1 MADSRSPTDISCGW
15 RIGSNCICY
24 FDWRIWCNKLSYSQK
39 QRNSASHNL
48 ASTLTTRRRTAHSG
62 IRALRHYC
70 CHQHDCN
77 IFDRHVATRQKGKVM
92 LALTDITLNYEGR
105 TILDNASL
113 SVARGEIVSLVGP
126 SGSGKTT
133 LLRVIAGL
141 EQPSQGTVVI
151 DNKLMTGI
159 PTHKRD
165 VGLVFQDNQLFPH
178 LCVFDNIAY
187 SLRVKRVSK
196 ALQIEKVNEMLSLI
210 GMEDLARRDVG
221 QLSGGEAKRIA
232 VARALVADPFIL
244 LLDEP
249 LTGLDAELRDRLLED
264 MGALLRARR
273 TTVVHVTHDHNEAT
287 RLSDRVVDVRTL
299 GQSGVQLQ

>member
-1 MADSRSPTDISCGW
+1 
-15 RIGSNCICY
+15 
-24 FDWRIWCNKLSYSQK
+24 
-39 QRNSASHNL
+39 
-48 ASTLTTRRRTAHSG
+48 
-62 IRALRHYC
+62 
-70 CHQHDCN
+70 
-77 IFDRHVATRQKGKVM
+77 M
-92 LALTDITLNYEGR
+92 LVLTDITLNYEGR
-105 TILDNASL
+105 TILNNASL

-141 EQPSQGTVVI
+141 EQPSQGNVVI
-151 DNKLMTGI
+151 DGKLMTGV

-187 SLRVKRVSK
+187 SLQIKRVSK
-196 ALQIEKVNEMLSLI
+196 ALQIEKVDEMLSLI

-264 MGALLRARR
+264 MGAILRTRG
-273 TTVVHVTHDHNEAT
+273 TTVVHVTHDHNEAA

-299 GQSGVQLQ
+299 GKSGVQLQ

>member
-1 MADSRSPTDISCGW
+1 
-15 RIGSNCICY
+15 
-24 FDWRIWCNKLSYSQK
+24 
-39 QRNSASHNL
+39 
-48 ASTLTTRRRTAHSG
+48 
-62 IRALRHYC
+62 
-70 CHQHDCN
+70 
-77 IFDRHVATRQKGKVM
+77 M
-92 LALTDITLNYEGR
+92 LVLTDITLNYEGR
-105 TILDNASL
+105 TILNNASL

-141 EQPSQGTVVI
+141 EQPSQGNVVI
-151 DNKLMTGI
+151 DGKPMTGV

-187 SLRVKRVSK
+187 SLRIKRVSQ

-264 MGALLRARR
+264 MGALLRTRG
-273 TTVVHVTHDHNEAT
+273 TTVVHVTHDHNEAA

-299 GQSGVQLQ
+299 GKSGVQLQ

>member
-1 MADSRSPTDISCGW
+1 
-15 RIGSNCICY
+15 
-24 FDWRIWCNKLSYSQK
+24 
-39 QRNSASHNL
+39 
-48 ASTLTTRRRTAHSG
+48 
-62 IRALRHYC
+62 
-70 CHQHDCN
+70 
-77 IFDRHVATRQKGKVM
+77 M
-92 LALTDITLNYEGR
+92 LALTDITINYEGR
-105 TILDNASL
+105 TILDSACL

-141 EQPSQGTVVI
+141 EHPSQGTVVI
-151 DNKLMTGI
+151 DNKLMTGV

-178 LCVFDNIAY
+178 LSVFDNIAY
-187 SLRVKRVSK
+187 SLRIKRVSK

-210 GMEDLARRDVG
+210 GMEDLAHRDVG

-232 VARALVADPFIL
+232 VARALAADPFIL

-249 LTGLDAELRDRLLED
+249 LTGLDTELHDRLLDD
-264 MGALLRARR
+264 MGALLRARQ
-273 TTVVHVTHDHNEAT
+273 TTVVHVTHDHNEAA

-299 GQSGVQLQ
+299 GQSRSQLQ

>member
-1 MADSRSPTDISCGW
+1 
-15 RIGSNCICY
+15 
-24 FDWRIWCNKLSYSQK
+24 
-39 QRNSASHNL
+39 
-48 ASTLTTRRRTAHSG
+48 
-62 IRALRHYC
+62 
-70 CHQHDCN
+70 
-77 IFDRHVATRQKGKVM
+77 M
-92 LALTDITLNYEGR
+92 LALTDITINYEGR
-105 TILDNASL
+105 TILDNACL

-141 EQPSQGTVVI
+141 EQPIQGTVVI

-178 LCVFDNIAY
+178 LSVFDNIAY
-187 SLRVKRVSK
+187 SLRIKRVSK

-210 GMEDLARRDVG
+210 GMEDLAHRDVG

-249 LTGLDAELRDRLLED
+249 LTGLDTELHDRLLDD
-264 MGALLRARR
+264 MGALLRARQ
-273 TTVVHVTHDHNEAT
+273 TTVVHVTHDHNEAA

-299 GQSGVQLQ
+299 GQSRSQLQ

>member
-1 MADSRSPTDISCGW
+1 
-15 RIGSNCICY
+15 
-24 FDWRIWCNKLSYSQK
+24 
-39 QRNSASHNL
+39 
-48 ASTLTTRRRTAHSG
+48 
-62 IRALRHYC
+62 
-70 CHQHDCN
+70 
-77 IFDRHVATRQKGKVM
+77 M

-105 TILDNASL
+105 TILNNASL

-141 EQPSQGTVVI
+141 EQPSQGNVVI
-151 DNKLMTGI
+151 DGKPMTGV

-187 SLRVKRVSK
+187 SLRIKRVSK
-196 ALQIEKVNEMLSLI
+196 ALQIEKVNEMLSLV
-210 GMEDLARRDVG
+210 GMEDLARRDVDN
-221 QLSGGEAKRIA
+221 LSGGEAKRIA

-264 MGALLRARR
+264 MGALLRTRG
-273 TTVVHVTHDHNEAT
+273 TTVVHVTHDHNEAA

-299 GQSGVQLQ
+299 GKSGVQLQ

>member
-1 MADSRSPTDISCGW
+1 
-15 RIGSNCICY
+15 
-24 FDWRIWCNKLSYSQK
+24 
-39 QRNSASHNL
+39 
-48 ASTLTTRRRTAHSG
+48 
-62 IRALRHYC
+62 
-70 CHQHDCN
+70 
-77 IFDRHVATRQKGKVM
+77 M

-105 TILDNASL
+105 TILNNASL
-113 SVARGEIVSLVGP
+113 NVARGEIVSLVGP

-141 EQPSQGTVVI
+141 EQPSQGNVVI
-151 DNKLMTGI
+151 DGKLMTGV

-187 SLRVKRVSK
+187 SLRIKRVSQT
-196 ALQIEKVNEMLSLI
+196 LQIEKVNEMLSLI

-264 MGALLRARR
+264 MGALLRTRG
-273 TTVVHVTHDHNEAT
+273 TTVVHVTHDHNEAA
-287 RLSDRVVDVRTL
+287 RLSDRVVDVRTF

>member
-1 MADSRSPTDISCGW
+1 
-15 RIGSNCICY
+15 
-24 FDWRIWCNKLSYSQK
+24 
-39 QRNSASHNL
+39 
-48 ASTLTTRRRTAHSG
+48 
-62 IRALRHYC
+62 
-70 CHQHDCN
+70 
-77 IFDRHVATRQKGKVM
+77 M
-92 LALTDITLNYEGR
+92 LALTDITINYEGR
-105 TILDNASL
+105 TILDSACL
-113 SVARGEIVSLVGP
+113 SVTRGEIVSLVGP

-141 EQPSQGTVVI
+141 EHPSQGTVVI
-151 DNKLMTGI
+151 DNKLMTGV

-187 SLRVKRVSK
+187 SLRIKRVSK

-210 GMEDLARRDVG
+210 GMEDLAHRDVG

-232 VARALVADPFIL
+232 VARALVADPCIL

-249 LTGLDAELRDRLLED
+249 LTGLDTELHDRLLDD
-264 MGALLRARR
+264 MRVLLRTRG
-273 TTVVHVTHDHNEAT
+273 TTVVHVTHDHDEAA

-299 GQSGVQLQ
+299 GQPRSQLQ

>member
-1 MADSRSPTDISCGW
+1 
-15 RIGSNCICY
+15 
-24 FDWRIWCNKLSYSQK
+24 
-39 QRNSASHNL
+39 
-48 ASTLTTRRRTAHSG
+48 
-62 IRALRHYC
+62 
-70 CHQHDCN
+70 
-77 IFDRHVATRQKGKVM
+77 M
-92 LALTDITLNYEGR
+92 LALADITIDYEGR
-105 TILDNASL
+105 TILDNACL
-113 SVARGEIVSLVGP
+113 SVSRGEIVSLVGP

-141 EQPSQGTVVI
+141 EQPSQGTVII

-165 VGLVFQDNQLFPH
+165 IGLVFQDNQLFPH
-178 LCVFDNIAY
+178 LSVFDNIAY
-187 SLRVKRVSK
+187 SLRIKRVSK
-196 ALQIEKVNEMLSLI
+196 ALQIKKVNEMLSLI

-249 LTGLDAELRDRLLED
+249 LTGLDAELHDRLLDD
-264 MGALLRARR
+264 MGALLRARQ
-273 TTVVHVTHDHNEAT
+273 TTVVHVTHDHNEAA

-299 GQSGVQLQ
+299 GRSRSQLQ

>member
-1 MADSRSPTDISCGW
+1 
-15 RIGSNCICY
+15 
-24 FDWRIWCNKLSYSQK
+24 
-39 QRNSASHNL
+39 
-48 ASTLTTRRRTAHSG
+48 
-62 IRALRHYC
+62 
-70 CHQHDCN
+70 
-77 IFDRHVATRQKGKVM
+77 M
-92 LALTDITLNYEGR
+92 LALTKITLKYEGR

-113 SVARGEIVSLVGP
+113 NVERGEIVSLVGP

-141 EQPSQGTVVI
+141 EQPSQGNVVI
-151 DNKLMTGI
+151 DGKLMTEV
-159 PTHKRD
+159 PTHKRN

-187 SLRVKRVSK
+187 SLRIGRVSK
-196 ALQIEKVNEMLSLI
+196 TLQIEKVNEMLSLI

-221 QLSGGEAKRIA
+221 NLSGGEAKRIA
-232 VARALVADPFIL
+232 VARALVANPLIL

-249 LTGLDAELRDRLLED
+249 LTGLDAELHDRLLDD
-264 MGALLRARR
+264 MGALLRARG

-299 GQSGVQLQ
+299 GQSSVQLQ

>member
-1 MADSRSPTDISCGW
+1 
-15 RIGSNCICY
+15 
-24 FDWRIWCNKLSYSQK
+24 
-39 QRNSASHNL
+39 
-48 ASTLTTRRRTAHSG
+48 
-62 IRALRHYC
+62 
-70 CHQHDCN
+70 
-77 IFDRHVATRQKGKVM
+77 M

-105 TILDNASL
+105 TILNNASL
-113 SVARGEIVSLVGP
+113 SVAPGEIVSLVGP

-151 DNKLMTGI
+151 GNKVMTGI

-187 SLRVKRVSK
+187 SLRIKRVSK

-210 GMEDLARRDVG
+210 GMEDLARRDVS

-232 VARALVADPFIL
+232 VARALIADPFIL

-264 MGALLRARR
+264 MGALLRARK

-299 GQSGVQLQ
+299 GQPRSQLQ

>member
-1 MADSRSPTDISCGW
+1 M
-15 RIGSNCICY
+15 
-24 FDWRIWCNKLSYSQK
+24 
-39 QRNSASHNL
+39 
-48 ASTLTTRRRTAHSG
+48 
-62 IRALRHYC
+62 RHYC
-70 CHQHDCN
+70 GHQHDRN
-77 IFDRHVATRQKGKVM
+77 IFDRHVATQQKGKVM
-92 LALTDITLNYEGR
+92 LALTDITINYEGR
-105 TILDNASL
+105 TILNNACL
-113 SVARGEIVSLVGP
+113 NVARGEIVSLVGP

-151 DNKLMTGI
+151 DGKLMTAV

-187 SLRVKRVSK
+187 SLRIKRVSK
-196 ALQIEKVNEMLSLI
+196 ALQIEKVNEMLHLI

-249 LTGLDAELRDRLLED
+249 LTGLDAELRDRLLD
-264 MGALLRARR
+264 DIGALLRARR

-287 RLSDRVVDVRTL
+287 RLSNRVVDVRTL

>member
-1 MADSRSPTDISCGW
+1 
-15 RIGSNCICY
+15 
-24 FDWRIWCNKLSYSQK
+24 
-39 QRNSASHNL
+39 
-48 ASTLTTRRRTAHSG
+48 
-62 IRALRHYC
+62 
-70 CHQHDCN
+70 
-77 IFDRHVATRQKGKVM
+77 M
-92 LALTDITLNYEGR
+92 LALRDITLNYEGR
-105 TILDNASL
+105 TILDSASL
-113 SVARGEIVSLVGP
+113 NVARGEIVSLVGP

-133 LLRVIAGL
+133 LLRVIAGF
-141 EQPSQGTVVI
+141 EQPSQGRVVI
-151 DNKLMTGI
+151 DGKPMTGV

-187 SLRVKRVSK
+187 SLRIKRVSK
-196 ALQIEKVNEMLSLI
+196 AQQIEQVNEMLSLI
-210 GMEDLARRDVG
+210 GLEDLARRDVG

-232 VARALVADPFIL
+232 VARALVANPLIL

-249 LTGLDAELRDRLLED
+249 LTGLDAELHDRLLDD

>member
-1 MADSRSPTDISCGW
+1 
-15 RIGSNCICY
+15 
-24 FDWRIWCNKLSYSQK
+24 
-39 QRNSASHNL
+39 
-48 ASTLTTRRRTAHSG
+48 
-62 IRALRHYC
+62 
-70 CHQHDCN
+70 
-77 IFDRHVATRQKGKVM
+77 M
-92 LALTDITLNYEGR
+92 LALTDITINYEGR
-105 TILDNASL
+105 TILDSACL

-141 EQPSQGTVVI
+141 EHPSQGTVVI
-151 DNKLMTGI
+151 DNKLMTGV

-178 LCVFDNIAY
+178 LSVFDNIAY
-187 SLRVKRVSK
+187 SLRIKRVSK

-210 GMEDLARRDVG
+210 GMEDLAHRDVG

-249 LTGLDAELRDRLLED
+249 LAGLDTELHDRLLDD
-264 MGALLRARR
+264 MGALLRARQ
-273 TTVVHVTHDHNEAT
+273 TTVVHVTHDHNEAA

-299 GQSGVQLQ
+299 GQSRSQLQ

>member
-1 MADSRSPTDISCGW
+1 
-15 RIGSNCICY
+15 
-24 FDWRIWCNKLSYSQK
+24 
-39 QRNSASHNL
+39 
-48 ASTLTTRRRTAHSG
+48 
-62 IRALRHYC
+62 
-70 CHQHDCN
+70 
-77 IFDRHVATRQKGKVM
+77 M

-105 TILDNASL
+105 TILDNACL

-141 EQPSQGTVVI
+141 ELPSRGTVVI

-165 VGLVFQDNQLFPH
+165 VSLVFQDNQLFPH

-187 SLRVKRVSK
+187 SLRIKRVSK

-210 GMEDLARRDVG
+210 GMEDLARRAVG

-249 LTGLDAELRDRLLED
+249 LTGLDAELHDRLLED

>member
-1 MADSRSPTDISCGW
+1 
-15 RIGSNCICY
+15 
-24 FDWRIWCNKLSYSQK
+24 
-39 QRNSASHNL
+39 
-48 ASTLTTRRRTAHSG
+48 
-62 IRALRHYC
+62 
-70 CHQHDCN
+70 
-77 IFDRHVATRQKGKVM
+77 M
-92 LALTDITLNYEGR
+92 LALTDITINYEGR
-105 TILDNASL
+105 TILDSACL

-141 EQPSQGTVVI
+141 EHPSQGTVVI
-151 DNKLMTGI
+151 DNKLMTGV

-178 LCVFDNIAY
+178 LSVFDNIAY
-187 SLRVKRVSK
+187 SLRIKRVSK

-210 GMEDLARRDVG
+210 GMEDLAHRDVG

-249 LTGLDAELRDRLLED
+249 LTGLDTELHDRLLDD
-264 MGALLRARR
+264 MGALLHARQ
-273 TTVVHVTHDHNEAT
+273 TTVVHVTHDHNEAA

-299 GQSGVQLQ
+299 GQSRSQLQ

>member
-1 MADSRSPTDISCGW
+1 
-15 RIGSNCICY
+15 
-24 FDWRIWCNKLSYSQK
+24 
-39 QRNSASHNL
+39 
-48 ASTLTTRRRTAHSG
+48 
-62 IRALRHYC
+62 
-70 CHQHDCN
+70 
-77 IFDRHVATRQKGKVM
+77 
-92 LALTDITLNYEGR
+92 
-105 TILDNASL
+105 
-113 SVARGEIVSLVGP
+113 
-126 SGSGKTT
+126 
-133 LLRVIAGL
+133 
-141 EQPSQGTVVI
+141 VVI

>member
-1 MADSRSPTDISCGW
+1 
-15 RIGSNCICY
+15 
-24 FDWRIWCNKLSYSQK
+24 
-39 QRNSASHNL
+39 
-48 ASTLTTRRRTAHSG
+48 
-62 IRALRHYC
+62 
-70 CHQHDCN
+70 
-77 IFDRHVATRQKGKVM
+77 M

-196 ALQIEKVNEMLSLI
+196 ALRIEKVNEMLSLI

-221 QLSGGEAKRIA
+221 QLQAAKQNE
-232 VARALVADPFIL
+232 LQL
-244 LLDEP
+244 L
-249 LTGLDAELRDRLLED
+249 AHSLLIH
-264 MGALLRARR
+264 LFCC
-273 TTVVHVTHDHNEAT
+273 
-287 RLSDRVVDVRTL
+287 
-299 GQSGVQLQ
+299 

>member
-1 MADSRSPTDISCGW
+1 
-15 RIGSNCICY
+15 
-24 FDWRIWCNKLSYSQK
+24 
-39 QRNSASHNL
+39 
-48 ASTLTTRRRTAHSG
+48 
-62 IRALRHYC
+62 
-70 CHQHDCN
+70 
-77 IFDRHVATRQKGKVM
+77 M

-105 TILDNASL
+105 TILNNASL

-141 EQPSQGTVVI
+141 EQPSQGNVVI
-151 DNKLMTGI
+151 DGKLMTGV

-187 SLRVKRVSK
+187 SLRIKRVSK
-196 ALQIEKVNEMLSLI
+196 ALQVEKVNEMLSLV

-221 QLSGGEAKRIA
+221 NLSGGEAKRIA

-249 LTGLDAELRDRLLED
+249 LTGLDVELRDRLLED
-264 MGALLRARR
+264 MGALLRTRG
-273 TTVVHVTHDHNEAT
+273 TTVVHVTHDHNEAA

>member
-1 MADSRSPTDISCGW
+1 
-15 RIGSNCICY
+15 
-24 FDWRIWCNKLSYSQK
+24 
-39 QRNSASHNL
+39 
-48 ASTLTTRRRTAHSG
+48 
-62 IRALRHYC
+62 
-70 CHQHDCN
+70 
-77 IFDRHVATRQKGKVM
+77 M

-105 TILDNASL
+105 TILNNASL

-141 EQPSQGTVVI
+141 EQPSQGNVVI
-151 DNKLMTGI
+151 DGKPMTGV

-187 SLRVKRVSK
+187 SLRIKRVSK
-196 ALQIEKVNEMLSLI
+196 ALQIEKVNEMLSLV
-210 GMEDLARRDVG
+210 GMEDLARRDVDN
-221 QLSGGEAKRIA
+221 LSGGEAKRIA

-264 MGALLRARR
+264 MGALLRTRG
-273 TTVVHVTHDHNEAT
+273 TTVVHVTHDHNEAA

>member
-1 MADSRSPTDISCGW
+1 
-15 RIGSNCICY
+15 
-24 FDWRIWCNKLSYSQK
+24 
-39 QRNSASHNL
+39 
-48 ASTLTTRRRTAHSG
+48 
-62 IRALRHYC
+62 
-70 CHQHDCN
+70 
-77 IFDRHVATRQKGKVM
+77 M
-92 LALTDITLNYEGR
+92 LALTDITINFEGR
-105 TILDNASL
+105 TILDSACL

-141 EQPSQGTVVI
+141 EHPSQGTVVI
-151 DNKLMTGI
+151 DNKLMTGV

-178 LCVFDNIAY
+178 LSVFDNIAY
-187 SLRVKRVSK
+187 SLRIKRVSK

-210 GMEDLARRDVG
+210 GMEDLAHRDVG

-249 LTGLDAELRDRLLED
+249 LTGLDTELHDRLLDD
-264 MGALLRARR
+264 MGALLRARQ
-273 TTVVHVTHDHNEAT
+273 TTVVHVTHDHNEAA

-299 GQSGVQLQ
+299 GQSRSQLQ

>member
-1 MADSRSPTDISCGW
+1 
-15 RIGSNCICY
+15 
-24 FDWRIWCNKLSYSQK
+24 
-39 QRNSASHNL
+39 
-48 ASTLTTRRRTAHSG
+48 
-62 IRALRHYC
+62 
-70 CHQHDCN
+70 
-77 IFDRHVATRQKGKVM
+77 M

-105 TILDNASL
+105 TILDNACL

-141 EQPSQGTVVI
+141 ELPSRGTVVI

-196 ALQIEKVNEMLSLI
+196 ALQIEKVNEMNSLI
-210 GMEDLARRDVG
+210 GMEDLARRAVG

-249 LTGLDAELRDRLLED
+249 LTGLDAELHDRLLED

>member
-1 MADSRSPTDISCGW
+1 
-15 RIGSNCICY
+15 
-24 FDWRIWCNKLSYSQK
+24 
-39 QRNSASHNL
+39 
-48 ASTLTTRRRTAHSG
+48 
-62 IRALRHYC
+62 
-70 CHQHDCN
+70 
-77 IFDRHVATRQKGKVM
+77 M

-105 TILDNASL
+105 TILNNASL

-141 EQPSQGTVVI
+141 EQPSQGNVVI
-151 DNKLMTGI
+151 DGKLMTGV

-187 SLRVKRVSK
+187 SLRIKRVSK

-210 GMEDLARRDVG
+210 GMEDLAHRDVG

-249 LTGLDAELRDRLLED
+249 LTGLDTELHDRLLDD
-264 MGALLRARR
+264 MGALLRARQ
-273 TTVVHVTHDHNEAT
+273 TTVVHVTHDHNEAA

-299 GQSGVQLQ
+299 GQSRSQLQ

>member
-1 MADSRSPTDISCGW
+1 
-15 RIGSNCICY
+15 
-24 FDWRIWCNKLSYSQK
+24 
-39 QRNSASHNL
+39 
-48 ASTLTTRRRTAHSG
+48 
-62 IRALRHYC
+62 
-70 CHQHDCN
+70 
-77 IFDRHVATRQKGKVM
+77 M
-92 LALTDITLNYEGR
+92 LALTDITINYEGR

-113 SVARGEIVSLVGP
+113 SVAPGEIVSLVGP

-141 EQPSQGTVVI
+141 EHPSQGTVVI
-151 DNKLMTGI
+151 DNKLMTGV

-178 LCVFDNIAY
+178 LSVFDNIAY
-187 SLRVKRVSK
+187 SLRIKRVSK

-210 GMEDLARRDVG
+210 GMEDLAHRDVG

-249 LTGLDAELRDRLLED
+249 LTGLDTELHDRLLDD
-264 MGALLRARR
+264 MGALLRARQ
-273 TTVVHVTHDHNEAT
+273 TTVVHVTHDHNEAA

-299 GQSGVQLQ
+299 GQSRSQLQ

>member
-1 MADSRSPTDISCGW
+1 
-15 RIGSNCICY
+15 
-24 FDWRIWCNKLSYSQK
+24 
-39 QRNSASHNL
+39 
-48 ASTLTTRRRTAHSG
+48 
-62 IRALRHYC
+62 
-70 CHQHDCN
+70 
-77 IFDRHVATRQKGKVM
+77 M
-92 LALTDITLNYEGR
+92 LALTKITLKYEGR

-113 SVARGEIVSLVGP
+113 NVERGEIVSLVGP

-133 LLRVIAGL
+133 LLWVIAGL
-141 EQPSQGTVVI
+141 EQPSQGNVVI
-151 DNKLMTGI
+151 DGKLMTEV
-159 PTHKRD
+159 PTHKRN

-187 SLRVKRVSK
+187 SLRIGRVSK

-221 QLSGGEAKRIA
+221 NLSGGEAKRIA
-232 VARALVADPFIL
+232 VARALVANPLIL

-249 LTGLDAELRDRLLED
+249 LTGLDAELHDRLLDD
-264 MGALLRARR
+264 MGALLRARG

-299 GQSGVQLQ
+299 GQSSVQLQ

>member
-1 MADSRSPTDISCGW
+1 
-15 RIGSNCICY
+15 
-24 FDWRIWCNKLSYSQK
+24 
-39 QRNSASHNL
+39 
-48 ASTLTTRRRTAHSG
+48 
-62 IRALRHYC
+62 
-70 CHQHDCN
+70 
-77 IFDRHVATRQKGKVM
+77 M

-105 TILDNASL
+105 TILNNASL

-141 EQPSQGTVVI
+141 EQPSQGNVVI
-151 DNKLMTGI
+151 DGKLMTGV
-159 PTHKRD
+159 PTYKRD

-187 SLRVKRVSK
+187 SLRIKRVSQ
-196 ALQIEKVNEMLSLI
+196 ALQIEKVNEMLSLV

-221 QLSGGEAKRIA
+221 NLSGGEAKRIA

-249 LTGLDAELRDRLLED
+249 LTGLDVELRDRLLED
-264 MGALLRARR
+264 MGALLRTRG
-273 TTVVHVTHDHNEAT
+273 TTVVHVTHDHNEAA

>member
-1 MADSRSPTDISCGW
+1 
-15 RIGSNCICY
+15 
-24 FDWRIWCNKLSYSQK
+24 
-39 QRNSASHNL
+39 
-48 ASTLTTRRRTAHSG
+48 
-62 IRALRHYC
+62 
-70 CHQHDCN
+70 
-77 IFDRHVATRQKGKVM
+77 M
-92 LALTDITLNYEGR
+92 LALTDITLKYEGR
-105 TILDNASL
+105 TILDSASL

-187 SLRVKRVSK
+187 SLRIKRVSK

-221 QLSGGEAKRIA
+221 QLSGGETKRIA
-232 VARALVADPFIL
+232 VARALVADPYIL

-264 MGALLRARR
+264 MGALLRTRG
-273 TTVVHVTHDHNEAT
+273 TTVVHVTHDHNEAA

>member
-1 MADSRSPTDISCGW
+1 
-15 RIGSNCICY
+15 
-24 FDWRIWCNKLSYSQK
+24 
-39 QRNSASHNL
+39 
-48 ASTLTTRRRTAHSG
+48 
-62 IRALRHYC
+62 
-70 CHQHDCN
+70 
-77 IFDRHVATRQKGKVM
+77 M

-105 TILDNASL
+105 TILDSASL

-187 SLRVKRVSK
+187 PLRIKRVSK

-210 GMEDLARRDVG
+210 GMEDLARRDVS

-249 LTGLDAELRDRLLED
+249 LTGLDAELRDRLLDD
-264 MGALLRARR
+264 MGALLRTRR

-299 GQSGVQLQ
+299 GQSSVQLQ

>member
-1 MADSRSPTDISCGW
+1 
-15 RIGSNCICY
+15 
-24 FDWRIWCNKLSYSQK
+24 
-39 QRNSASHNL
+39 
-48 ASTLTTRRRTAHSG
+48 
-62 IRALRHYC
+62 
-70 CHQHDCN
+70 
-77 IFDRHVATRQKGKVM
+77 M
-92 LALTDITLNYEGR
+92 LALAGITINYEGR
-105 TILDNASL
+105 TILDNACL

-141 EQPSQGTVVI
+141 ELPSRGTVVI

-178 LCVFDNIAY
+178 LSVFNNIAY
-187 SLRVKRVSK
+187 SLRIKRVSK
-196 ALQIEKVNEMLSLI
+196 ALQTEKVNEMLSLI
-210 GMEDLARRDVG
+210 GMEDLAHRDVG

-249 LTGLDAELRDRLLED
+249 LTGLDAELHDRLLDD

>member
-1 MADSRSPTDISCGW
+1 
-15 RIGSNCICY
+15 
-24 FDWRIWCNKLSYSQK
+24 
-39 QRNSASHNL
+39 
-48 ASTLTTRRRTAHSG
+48 
-62 IRALRHYC
+62 
-70 CHQHDCN
+70 
-77 IFDRHVATRQKGKVM
+77 M
-92 LALTDITLNYEGR
+92 LALTKITLKYEGR

-113 SVARGEIVSLVGP
+113 NVERGEIVSLVGP

-141 EQPSQGTVVI
+141 EQPSQGNVVI
-151 DNKLMTGI
+151 DGKLMTEV
-159 PTHKRD
+159 PTHKRN

-187 SLRVKRVSK
+187 SLRISRVSK

-221 QLSGGEAKRIA
+221 NLSGGEAKRIA
-232 VARALVADPFIL
+232 VARALVANPLIL

-249 LTGLDAELRDRLLED
+249 LTGLDAELHDRLLDD
-264 MGALLRARR
+264 MGALLRARG

-299 GQSGVQLQ
+299 GQSSVQLQ

>member
-1 MADSRSPTDISCGW
+1 
-15 RIGSNCICY
+15 
-24 FDWRIWCNKLSYSQK
+24 
-39 QRNSASHNL
+39 
-48 ASTLTTRRRTAHSG
+48 
-62 IRALRHYC
+62 
-70 CHQHDCN
+70 
-77 IFDRHVATRQKGKVM
+77 M
-92 LALTDITLNYEGR
+92 LALTKITLKYEGR

-113 SVARGEIVSLVGP
+113 NVERGEIVSLVGP

-133 LLRVIAGL
+133 LLWVIAGL
-141 EQPSQGTVVI
+141 EQPSQGNVVI
-151 DNKLMTGI
+151 DGKLMTGV
-159 PTHKRD
+159 PTHKRN

-187 SLRVKRVSK
+187 SLRISRVSK

-221 QLSGGEAKRIA
+221 NLSGGEAKRIA
-232 VARALVADPFIL
+232 VARALVANPLIL

-249 LTGLDAELRDRLLED
+249 LTGLDAELHDRLLDD
-264 MGALLRARR
+264 MGALLRARG

-299 GQSGVQLQ
+299 GQSSVQLQ

>member
-1 MADSRSPTDISCGW
+1 
-15 RIGSNCICY
+15 
-24 FDWRIWCNKLSYSQK
+24 
-39 QRNSASHNL
+39 
-48 ASTLTTRRRTAHSG
+48 
-62 IRALRHYC
+62 
-70 CHQHDCN
+70 
-77 IFDRHVATRQKGKVM
+77 M
-92 LALTDITLNYEGR
+92 LALTGITINYEGR
-105 TILDNASL
+105 TILDNACL

-141 EQPSQGTVVI
+141 ELPSRGTVVI

-187 SLRVKRVSK
+187 SLRIKRVSK

-210 GMEDLARRDVG
+210 GMEDLAHRDVG

-249 LTGLDAELRDRLLED
+249 LTGLDAELHDRLLDD

>member
-1 MADSRSPTDISCGW
+1 
-15 RIGSNCICY
+15 
-24 FDWRIWCNKLSYSQK
+24 
-39 QRNSASHNL
+39 
-48 ASTLTTRRRTAHSG
+48 
-62 IRALRHYC
+62 
-70 CHQHDCN
+70 
-77 IFDRHVATRQKGKVM
+77 M
-92 LALTDITLNYEGR
+92 LALADITINYEGR
-105 TILDNASL
+105 TILDNACL

-141 EQPSQGTVVI
+141 EQPIQGTVVI

-178 LCVFDNIAY
+178 LSVFDNIAY
-187 SLRVKRVSK
+187 SLRIKRVSK

-210 GMEDLARRDVG
+210 GMEDLAHRDVG

-249 LTGLDAELRDRLLED
+249 LTGLDAELHDRLLD
-264 MGALLRARR
+264 DIGALLRARK

-287 RLSDRVVDVRTL
+287 RLSDRVVDVRYL